1 MTTPTTE
8 TVKVTI
14 NVSERV
20 TYQCTKEMP
29 RAEFERLDKLLD
41 DDDWFTSESARDEV
55 MGYINKN
62 NDWTESTDIEVD
74 EFNLMIEKTSTLNHT
89 ILRQQ

>member
-29 RAEFERLDKLLD
+29 R
-41 DDDWFTSESARDEV
+41 DEV

-62 NDWTESTDIEVD
+62 NDWIDSTDIEVD
-74 EFNLMIEKTSTLNHT
+74 EFNPVNQVIETT
-89 ILRQQ
+89 IDDELPF